1 MLKDTL
7 SKFFKVESLIENLTG
22 FVETRVELLKLEVKE
37 DVAKGLAKGVAW
49 FVIGFVL
56 TLFLVFASIGL
67 ALLIGAT
74 LGLFAGFMIIAS
86 LAGLCWL
93 DVNSTLPGIWLA
105 PLAILAAALAAG
117 EMLFDFSSCTP

>member
-7 SKFFKVESLIENLTG
+7 SKFFKVDSLIENLTG
-22 FVETRVELLKLEVKE
+22 FVEIRVELLKLEVKE

-86 LAGLCWL
+86 AYLIFGL
-93 DVNSTLPGIWLA
+93 
-105 PLAILAAALAAG
+105 ILLLLREKIVSAL
-117 EMLFDFSSCTP
+117 EHRFSFMFRKKQ